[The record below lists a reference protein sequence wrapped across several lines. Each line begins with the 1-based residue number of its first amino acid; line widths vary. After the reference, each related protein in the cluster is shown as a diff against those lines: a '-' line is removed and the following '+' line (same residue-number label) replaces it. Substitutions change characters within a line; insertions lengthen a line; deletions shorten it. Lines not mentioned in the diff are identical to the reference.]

1 MSTTSNPSESFKIK
15 MENEITSINLNNDIS
30 IFNKLYLTNALSK
43 YFLKMTIHLTMT
55 L

>member
-1 MSTTSNPSESFKIK
+1 

-30 IFNKLYLTNALSK
+30 IFNKLYLTNSLSK
-43 YFLKMTIHLTMT
+43 YYFENDKDLIMT